1 MAMWQRRTTLAL
13 PALMLARGAV
23 AQAAWP
29 VRPVRYIVPYPP
41 GGGADTIARMFVP
54 VFNEQPGAPQL
65 VIDNRGGAGGNIGAE
80 MLARTAPD
88 GATLGQITIGTHGTN
103 PTLFPRQGFDPYTDF
118 TPIALIG
125 QQPVTISVNKDSPM
139 RTLADLLKQ
148 SGELTCGSSGNGT
161 SGHLTT
167 EVLKARSGLHLQHV
181 PYRGS
186 GPCWADLVA
195 GRIDLVAE
203 NIHVALPFHRAGD
216 TRIIAVT
223 GRGRSSLVPDVPALL
238 EVLPESVVY
247 SWNGMAGPAGLPVA
261 LVRQAVAA
269 CKAAFA
275 QPSLQARYAELGL
288 ETTEPDPDAF
298 MTFIRSEIAFWRK
311 IITEAGIKLE

>member
-1 MAMWQRRTTLAL
+1 MPNRRSLLAL
-13 PALMLARGAV
+13 PALLLARGAA
-23 AQAAWP
+23 AQPAWP
-29 VRPVRYIVPYPP
+29 FKPVRYIVPYPP
-41 GGGADTIARMFVP
+41 GGGADTVARMFVP
-54 VFNEQPGAPQL
+54 VFNEMPGAPQL

-80 MLARTAPD
+80 MLSKTAPD
-88 GATLGQITIGTHGTN
+88 GATLGQITVGTHGTN
-103 PTLFPRQGFDPYTDF
+103 PTLFPRQGFDPFNDF
-118 TPIALIG
+118 TPIALIA
-125 QQPVTISVNKDSPM
+125 QQPVTISVHKDSPV
-139 RTLADLLKQ
+139 RTPADLLKLT
-148 SGELTCGSSGNGT
+148 GELTCGSSGNGT

-167 EVLKARSGLHLQHV
+167 EVLKARSGLKLQHV

-195 GRIDLVAE
+195 KRIDLVAE

-223 GRGRSSLVPDVPALL
+223 GRGRSSLVPEVPALL
-238 EVLPESVVY
+238 VVLPESVVY
-247 SWNGMAGPAGLPVA
+247 SWNGMAGPAGLPA
-261 LVRQAVAA
+261 PLVRQAVAA

-298 MTFIRSEIAFWRK
+298 MTFIRQEIAFWRK

>member
-1 MAMWQRRTTLAL
+1 MLNRRSTLAL
-13 PALMLARGAV
+13 PALLLARGAA
-23 AQAAWP
+23 AQAPWP
-29 VRPVRYIVPYPP
+29 HRPVRYIVPYPP
-41 GGGADTIARMFVP
+41 AGGADTIARMFVP

-65 VIDNRGGAGGNIGAE
+65 VIDNRGGAGGNIGTE
-80 MLARTAPD
+80 MLAKAAPD

-103 PTLFPRQGFDPYTDF
+103 PTLFPRQGFDPLTDF

-125 QQPVTISVNKDSPM
+125 QQPVTISVHADSPIK
-139 RTLADLLKQ
+139 TLADLLAQ
-148 SGELTCGSSGNGT
+148 RGELTCGSSGNGT

-167 EVLKARSGLHLQHV
+167 EVLKARSGLRLTHV

-195 GRIDLVAE
+195 KRIDVVAE

-223 GRGRSSLVPDVPALL
+223 GRGRNALVPGVPALI
-238 EVLPESVVY
+238 ERLPETVVY
-247 SWNGMAGPAGLPVA
+247 SWNGIAGPAGLPA
-261 LVRQAVAA
+261 PLVRQTVAA
-269 CKAAFA
+269 VKAAFA
-275 QPSLQARYAELGL
+275 QPTLQTRYAELGL

-298 MTFIRSEIAFWRK
+298 MTFIRTEIAFWRK

>member
-1 MAMWQRRTTLAL
+1 MPMLNRRSALAL
-13 PALMLARGAV
+13 PALLLARGAE
-23 AQAAWP
+23 AQPAWP
-29 VRPVRYIVPYPP
+29 FKPVRYIVPYPP
-41 GGGADTIARMFVP
+41 GGGADTVARMFVP
-54 VFNEQPGAPQL
+54 VFNEMPGAPQL
-65 VIDNRGGAGGNIGAE
+65 VIDNRGGAGGNIGME
-80 MLARTAPD
+80 MLSKTAPD
-88 GATLGQITIGTHGTN
+88 GATLGQITVGTHGTN
-103 PTLFPRQGFDPYTDF
+103 PTLFPRQGFDPFTDF
-118 TPIALIG
+118 TPIALIA
-125 QQPVTISVNKDSPM
+125 QQPVTISVHKDSPV
-139 RTLADLLKQ
+139 RTLTDLLRQ
-148 SGELTCGSSGNGT
+148 TGEMTCGSSGNGT

-167 EVLKARSGLHLQHV
+167 EVLKARSGLKLQHV

-195 GRIDLVAE
+195 KRIDLVAE

-223 GRGRSSLVPDVPALL
+223 GRTRSSLVPSVPALL
-238 EVLPESVVY
+238 EVLPQSVVY
-247 SWNGMAGPAGLPVA
+247 SWNGIAGPAGLPA
-261 LVRQAVAA
+261 PLVRQVVAA

-275 QPSLQARYAELGL
+275 QPTLQARYAELGL